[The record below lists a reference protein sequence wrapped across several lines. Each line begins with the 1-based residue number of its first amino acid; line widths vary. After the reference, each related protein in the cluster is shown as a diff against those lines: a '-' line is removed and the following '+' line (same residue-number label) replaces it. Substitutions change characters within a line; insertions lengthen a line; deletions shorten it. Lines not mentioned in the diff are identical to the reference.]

1 MAKHRAGN
9 RRIITI
15 SLPEEIARKLDMN
28 VGKGKNIGRSA
39 IISNMI
45 SKSLDSKTKSIESTK
60 PPRKKINNDSS
71 NMRQEKDTMGYID
84 VPQNVYY
91 GAQTARSL
99 INFNIGKDLMPRS
112 IIRAFG
118 ILKQSAAEANISLGE
133 LDPKIGN
140 FIIEACDEVISGELD
155 NHFPLKIW
163 QTGSGTQTNMNANEV
178 IANRAIE
185 LSGGILGSKTPVH
198 PNDHVNRAQSSN
210 DTFPTA
216 MHLAAVEEIYH
227 KLLPSVRNLRLQL
240 AKKVKEFQGIVKI
253 GRTHLMDAVP
263 LTLSQ
268 EFGGYVAM
276 LDSDISRIE
285 FSLTDLFELALGG
298 TAVGTGLNSHRD
310 FSDMVAKIMA
320 EKTGLPFESA
330 ENKFSQLAAHDA
342 LVATSGALNTL
353 AVSLM
358 KIANDIRWLSSGP
371 RCGIG
376 ELSLP
381 ANEPG
386 SSIMPGK
393 VNPTQAEALTMV
405 CCQVMGNN
413 TAISIGGSQGNFEL
427 NVFKP
432 MIIYNILQSI
442 TLLSDSCKSFTDNC
456 IIGITA
462 NKEKINDHLENS
474 LMLVTAL
481 NSHIGY
487 DNAAK
492 IAKNAHNNNLTLR
505 QSAIELKML
514 TNDEFNSLV
523 IPKDMTGP
531 K

>member
-227 KLLPSVRNLRLQL
+227 KLLPSQI
-240 AKKVKEFQGIVKI
+240 KMFKHFFFQQI
-253 GRTHLMDAVP
+253 
-263 LTLSQ
+263 LS
-268 EFGGYVAM
+268 
-276 LDSDISRIE
+276 
-285 FSLTDLFELALGG
+285 
-298 TAVGTGLNSHRD
+298 NH
-310 FSDMVAKIMA
+310 
-320 EKTGLPFESA
+320 
-330 ENKFSQLAAHDA
+330 
-342 LVATSGALNTL
+342 
-353 AVSLM
+353 
-358 KIANDIRWLSSGP
+358 
-371 RCGIG
+371 
-376 ELSLP
+376 
-381 ANEPG
+381 
-386 SSIMPGK
+386 
-393 VNPTQAEALTMV
+393 
-405 CCQVMGNN
+405 
-413 TAISIGGSQGNFEL
+413 
-427 NVFKP
+427 
-432 MIIYNILQSI
+432 I
-442 TLLSDSCKSFTDNC
+442 TF
-456 IIGITA
+456 
-462 NKEKINDHLENS
+462 
-474 LMLVTAL
+474 
-481 NSHIGY
+481 
-487 DNAAK
+487 
-492 IAKNAHNNNLTLR
+492 R
-505 QSAIELKML
+505 
-514 TNDEFNSLV
+514 
-523 IPKDMTGP
+523 
-531 K
+531 